1 MNDVISREQLERL
14 ERIGAFLDNEVADP
28 ERHAELAA
36 QIAASDA
43 DRALLARLRAQ
54 REDLKRLAFADA
66 IRRPAVRRHAGPWQV
81 LRLGLAAT
89 IVLAVGGTA
98 GWYVTG
104 RYLASDRVQAIAFA
118 DESAVAYQLFTA
130 TDALPAALTAQ
141 ELPTLQPILA
151 QYFGSDISIP
161 LRIGTDFAL
170 QRLQILSDKD
180 GPAIQVT
187 YIGARGARIALR
199 IGTAKAGAAS
209 SKFEWSVKDGVRIC
223 YWRSQHAK
231 FALSGVFSR
240 EEMLGLAKTVTK
252 LKPKSKSA
260 S

>member
-81 LRLGLAAT
+81 LRLGLAAA

-118 DESAVAYQLFTA
+118 DESAVAYQLVGGLRQSMFYSGAGTIA
-130 TDALPAALTAQ
+130 ELQERGRFVRITSAGLRESHPHDIQLTA
-141 ELPTLQPILA
+141 EAPN
-151 QYFGSDISIP
+151 Y
-161 LRIGTDFAL
+161 
-170 QRLQILSDKD
+170 
-180 GPAIQVT
+180 
-187 YIGARGARIALR
+187 
-199 IGTAKAGAAS
+199 
-209 SKFEWSVKDGVRIC
+209 WSR
-223 YWRSQHAK
+223 
-231 FALSGVFSR
+231 
-240 EEMLGLAKTVTK
+240 
-252 LKPKSKSA
+252 
-260 S
+260 